1 MVQKISILGATGSIG
16 DSTLQVIAANPDDF
30 CVSAVTAGSNV
41 KRLAEI
47 CYQFKPQFAAIA
59 DEALYD
65 DFKAA
70 IAGLDIETA
79 CGEAGVSAAAAY
91 PTDRVMAAIT
101 GFSGLKPTL
110 NAVQNCSIVMLAN
123 KECLVAAGSLFMDI
137 AAQHNTTV
145 LPVDSEHNALH
156 QLLVSKSVE
165 DVKHLTLTASGGP
178 FLSLPIDQLAKV
190 TPEMAVKHPVWSM
203 GEKISIDS
211 ATMLNKGLELIE
223 AQHLFSVPANKLN
236 VLIHP
241 QSIIHGLITM
251 YDGSVMAHMGTPDMQ
266 IPIAYCLGWPE
277 RLKANI
283 ASLDL
288 AAEGELS
295 FLAPDFKRYPCLE
308 LAYEALNAGQGTQ
321 TVMNAANEIAVE
333 VFRNGEISFTD
344 IASLIH
350 DTMDQMTDADISSLS
365 DVYAVDEAARC
376 KALDIISLKK

>member
-1 MVQKISILGATGSIG
+1 MAQKISILGATGSIG

-30 CVSAVTAGSNV
+30 TVSAVTAGNNIE
-41 KRLAEI
+41 RLAEI
-47 CYQFKPQFAAIA
+47 CHRFQPKFAAIA
-59 DEALYD
+59 DEASYN
-65 DFKAA
+65 DFKSAVA
-70 IAGLDIETA
+70 SLDIETA
-79 CGEAGVSAAAAY
+79 CGEAGVLAAAAY

-101 GFSGLKPTL
+101 GFSGLKPTITAL
-110 NAVQNCSIVMLAN
+110 QNCSIVMLAN

-137 AAQHNTTV
+137 AAQHDTTV

-165 DVKHLTLTASGGP
+165 DVRHLTLTASGGP
-178 FLSLPIDQLAKV
+178 FLNLPLVQLAEV

-223 AQHLFSVPANKLN
+223 AQHLFSVSADKLK

-241 QSIIHGLITM
+241 QSIIHGLVTM
-251 YDGSVMAHMGTPDMQ
+251 HDGSVMAHMGTPDMQ

-277 RLKANI
+277 RLKADI
-283 ASLDL
+283 AALDL

-295 FLAPDFKRYPCLE
+295 FLAPDFNRYPCLE
-308 LAYEALNAGQGTQ
+308 LAYEALNAGQGVQ

-333 VFRNGEISFTD
+333 AFRKAQIGFND
-344 IASLIH
+344 IAGLIRA
-350 DTMDQMTDADISSLS
+350 TMDKMTDADISCLA
-365 DVYAVDEAARC
+365 DVYEVDQAARRQ
-376 KALDIISLKK
+376 AFDRIPL

>member
-1 MVQKISILGATGSIG
+1 
-16 DSTLQVIAANPDDF
+16 
-30 CVSAVTAGSNV
+30 
-41 KRLAEI
+41 
-47 CYQFKPQFAAIA
+47 
-59 DEALYD
+59 
-65 DFKAA
+65 
-70 IAGLDIETA
+70 
-79 CGEAGVSAAAAY
+79 
-91 PTDRVMAAIT
+91 
-101 GFSGLKPTL
+101 
-110 NAVQNCSIVMLAN
+110 
-123 KECLVAAGSLFMDI
+123 
-137 AAQHNTTV
+137 
-145 LPVDSEHNALH
+145 
-156 QLLVSKSVE
+156 
-165 DVKHLTLTASGGP
+165 
-178 FLSLPIDQLAKV
+178 
-190 TPEMAVKHPVWSM
+190 
-203 GEKISIDS
+203 
-211 ATMLNKGLELIE
+211 MLNKGLELIE
-223 AQHLFSVPANKLN
+223 AQHLFLVPADKLK

-333 VFRNGEISFTD
+333 AFRNGEISFTY

-365 DVYAVDEAARC
+365 DVYAVDEAARR

>member
-333 VFRNGEISFTD
+333 AFRNGEISFTD

-350 DTMDQMTDADISSLS
+350 DTMDKMTDADISSLL
-365 DVYAVDEAARC
+365 DVYAVDEAARR

>member
-30 CVSAVTAGSNV
+30 CVAAVTAGSNV

-47 CYQFKPQFAAIA
+47 CHQFKPQFAAIA
-59 DEALYD
+59 DEALYN

-123 KECLVAAGSLFMDI
+123 KECLVAAGYLFMDI
-137 AAQHNTTV
+137 AAQNNTTI

-178 FLSLPIDQLAKV
+178 FVSLPIDQLAKV

-333 VFRNGEISFTD
+333 AFRNGEISFTY

-365 DVYAVDEAARC
+365 DVYAVDEAARR